1 MLNAIDR
8 AEVVHLITQIKSKH
22 SIKSFAQVLSLL
34 ATLFLGACGGPCD
47 DFESLS
53 ACSQVHPN
61 FAKKAYNKPYQI
73 KGEWYTPQSHY
84 NIDEE
89 GIASYYGGTDVFHG
103 RKTSNGEIFDMN
115 EVSAAHKTAP
125 IPCVLEVKNLEN
137 GRSIKV
143 KVNDR
148 GPFIE
153 GRIIDVSRRTA
164 QLLGFYKQGTAR
176 VRVKILMPETMILV
190 QGHTNTIEP
199 GLKETL
205 LAQNVPQKKQKEK
218 QNSFNKTRAP
228 QNHEPILLALKDEIT
243 KFSQEIKHE
252 EKKSEKTEP
261 IIQKVNYTSSRNGAG
276 QATYKKG
283 NNARYRTNAS
293 KASFTKG
300 VFIQAGTFAHP
311 QQAQQAKVLIQRRL
325 SSMPVRLES
334 IKFSKKQLYRVVVG
348 PCGNDV
354 QARKL
359 ANHIKS
365 MGCST
370 PSDSIVVFNG

>member
-1 MLNAIDR
+1 M
-8 AEVVHLITQIKSKH
+8 HLIIQIKSKH
-22 SIKSFAQVLSLL
+22 SIRSFAQVLSLL
-34 ATLFLGACGGPCD
+34 ATLFLVACGGPCD

-137 GRSIKV
+137 GRVVKV

-176 VRVKILMPETMILV
+176 VRVKILMPETMMLV

-205 LAQNVPQKKQKEK
+205 LAQNVPQTKSKEK
-218 QNSFNKTRAP
+218 QSSSNKARAP
-228 QNHEPILLALKDEIT
+228 QNHEPILLALKDEIAE
-243 KFSQEIKHE
+243 FSQEIKHE
-252 EKKSEKTEP
+252 EKKSQKSEP
-261 IIQKVNYTSSRNGAG
+261 IIQRVNYTPSRNGAV
-276 QATYKKG
+276 QATYKKTPLQG
-283 NNARYRTNAS
+283 NNARYRPNDS
-293 KASFTKG
+293 KPSFTKG
-300 VFIQAGTFAHP
+300 VFIQAGTFSHP
-311 QQAQQAKVLIQRRL
+311 QQAQQAKILIQRGL
-325 SSMPVRLES
+325 NTMPVRLES
-334 IKFSKKQLYRVVVG
+334 VKFSKKQLYRVVVG

-354 QARKL
+354 QAQKL

-365 MGCST
+365 MGCPT
-370 PSDSIVVFNG
+370 PRDSIVVFNG